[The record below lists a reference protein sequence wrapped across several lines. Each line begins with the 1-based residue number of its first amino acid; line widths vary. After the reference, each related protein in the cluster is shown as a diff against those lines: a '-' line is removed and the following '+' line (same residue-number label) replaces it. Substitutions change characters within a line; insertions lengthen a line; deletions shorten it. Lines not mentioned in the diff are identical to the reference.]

1 MTTARPDDFADV
13 WSSDRAAQNT
23 AYKAAMAATETPVGW
38 AYSVWA
44 EVVANLGHRDNHN
57 RAIAAQ
63 LLANL
68 ARSDPE
74 QRILAD
80 IDALVVVTRD
90 ERFVTARHALQSM
103 WKIGLAGDAQ
113 RARLLQAME
122 RRFMDAAADKN
133 TTLIR
138 FDIVEGLR
146 RLYDATAADDVRV
159 LALDLIGREEDQKY
173 RKKYAAT
180 WR

>member
-1 MTTARPDDFADV
+1 M
-13 WSSDRAAQNT
+13 S
-23 AYKAAMAATETPVGW
+23 ATETPVGW
-38 AYSVWA
+38 AYSVWP

-80 IDALVVVTRD
+80 LEAIVAVTHD

-103 WKIGLAGDAQ
+103 WKIGLAGEPQ
-113 RARLLQAME
+113 RARFLEVME
-122 RRFMDAAADKN
+122 RRFMDAAADRN

-138 FDIVEGLR
+138 FDIVESLR
-146 RLYDATAADDVRV
+146 RLHDATGADDVRA

-173 RKKYAAT
+173 QKKYAAT